1 MTLEEKQNYLRNE
14 IIEKGYSP
22 DEFANLLIK
31 EKGDNASDLN
41 LWSSEDLQ
49 RIVKQF
55 QDSQNME
62 KLDFQKEENIK
73 EFKEEIKKESKKDN
87 KEESKKEIKKPP
99 KPKARN
105 KSPKTMKNRRLNPNL

>member
-62 KLDFQKEENIK
+62 KLDFQKEENKK
-73 EFKEEIKKESKKDN
+73 EFKEENKKESKKDK
-87 KEESKKEIKKPP
+87 KEE
-99 KPKARN
+99 
-105 KSPKTMKNRRLNPNL
+105 